1 MMDDQSLA
9 HDKRKIV
16 KILGAFLI
24 VVTFLA
30 AAKLA
35 SEIKNYG
42 FIGTDARLD
51 TITVFGEG
59 EAFAVPD
66 IAEFSFSVHAEAK
79 TVPEAQ
85 SESAEAINAITGY
98 LRESGIEERDIKTV
112 SYGVNPRYEY
122 PEIRC
127 ITYPCPQPGAREL
140 VGYEVY
146 QSIQVKVRDTDK
158 AGEFLSGV
166 GERGATDVS
175 GMAFSIDDDEALQ
188 EGARNMAIK
197 DAREKAAKLAKELG
211 VKLVRVVSF
220 SESGNFPIYESYAFG
235 KGGDVASASSMPEI
249 PVGENK
255 IISNVTITY
264 QIK

>member
-9 HDKRKIV
+9 YDKRKVI
-16 KILGAFLI
+16 KILRAFFI
-24 VVTFLA
+24 VITFLA

-35 SEIKNYG
+35 SEIKSYG
-42 FIGTDARLD
+42 FIGTDARFD

-59 EAFAVPD
+59 ETFAIPD
-66 IAEFSFSVHAEAK
+66 IAEFSFSVHKKAK
-79 TVPEAQ
+79 TVLEAQ
-85 SESAEAINAITGY
+85 NQSAEAINAITSY
-98 LRESGIEERDIKTV
+98 LRENGAEERDIKTV
-112 SYGVNPRYEY
+112 SYSVNPRYEY

-127 ITYPCPQPGAREL
+127 ITYPCPQPGTREL
-140 VGYEVY
+140 VGYEVN

-175 GMAFSIDDDEALQ
+175 GIALSIDDDEGLQ
-188 EGARNMAIK
+188 EEARDMAIK
-197 DAREKAAKLAKELG
+197 DAREKAAKLAKQLD
-211 VKLVRVVSF
+211 VKLVRVISF

-235 KGGDVASASSMPEI
+235 KGGGDALESIVPEI

>member
-1 MMDDQSLA
+1 MDDQSFSY
-9 HDKRKIV
+9 DKRKAF
-16 KILGAFLI
+16 KILGAFLVI
-24 VVTFLA
+24 LSFLA

-35 SEIKNYG
+35 SEIKSYG

-51 TITVFGEG
+51 TITVSGEG
-59 EAFAVPD
+59 ETFAIPD
-66 IAEFSFSVHAEAK
+66 IAEFSFSVHKEAK
-79 TVPEAQ
+79 TVPDAQ
-85 SESAEAINAITGY
+85 SQSAEAINAITSY
-98 LRESGIEERDIKTV
+98 LREGGIEERDIKTV
-112 SYGVNPRYEY
+112 SYSVNPRYEY

-127 ITYPCPQPGAREL
+127 ITYPCPQPGTREL
-140 VGYEVY
+140 ASYEVY

-175 GMAFSIDDDEALQ
+175 GITFSIDDDEALQ
-188 EGARNMAIK
+188 EEARNMAIK
-197 DAREKAAKLAKELG
+197 DAREKAAKLSKELD
-211 VKLVRVVSF
+211 VRLVRVVSF
-220 SESGNFPIYESYAFG
+220 NESGNFPIYDSYAFG
-235 KGGDVASASSMPEI
+235 KGGIASPASVVPDI